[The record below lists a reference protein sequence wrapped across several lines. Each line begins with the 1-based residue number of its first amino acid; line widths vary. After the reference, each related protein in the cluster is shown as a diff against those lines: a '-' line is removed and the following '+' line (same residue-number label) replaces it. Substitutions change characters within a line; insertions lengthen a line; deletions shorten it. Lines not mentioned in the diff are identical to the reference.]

1 MDYEAQKSVIGSLLM
16 DFSQMDKVYNTL
28 SPEKFSDE
36 YLGRI
41 YHEMRQAYDN
51 GSQIDINIITFK
63 LGDIVGINS
72 LLTQC
77 IECVVTSTKIE
88 EYAEIINKSYKARQ
102 LGEIMNFQPNPENIM
117 DQLQELEIKVQ
128 ALQSET
134 TDSAESIS
142 DMTEKYEQTHFVED
156 RSQGIDTGFSSVDK
170 VLGGADGGDI
180 TIIGARPG
188 VGKTAF
194 ALNVAENIAKQNK
207 RVTLFSLEMTKEQ
220 LYERML
226 ATESG
231 LEMNRI
237 RRALRFNAN
246 EEEKFRKGNE
256 KLKSLDDRLMITD
269 DVFKVSEMGFILKRN
284 KSDIAVIDYLQLIT
298 PEGVYKGNRYA
309 EVGEISHSLKRMAKK
324 LKIPVIVLCQ
334 LNRVTDEHKEPT
346 SSELRESGDIEQDA
360 SQIILLWNKTED
372 KTQKGIKVAK
382 NRNGEVGNVTMEFDG
397 KHMRFI
403 DKGDWHEEDETPF
416 A

>member
-36 YLGRI
+36 YLGRV

-102 LGEIMNFQPNPENIM
+102 LGKIMNFQPNPENIM

-128 ALQSET
+128 ALQSDT

-207 RVTLFSLEMTKEQ
+207 DFNLADSIRNELLE
-220 LYERML
+220 
-226 ATESG
+226 
-231 LEMNRI
+231 
-237 RRALRFNAN
+237 
-246 EEEKFRKGNE
+246 KG
-256 KLKSLDDRLMITD
+256 
-269 DVFKVSEMGFILKRN
+269 
-284 KSDIAVIDYLQLIT
+284 
-298 PEGVYKGNRYA
+298 
-309 EVGEISHSLKRMAKK
+309 
-324 LKIPVIVLCQ
+324 IVLKD
-334 LNRVTDEHKEPT
+334 T
-346 SSELRESGDIEQDA
+346 REGTIYEV
-360 SQIILLWNKTED
+360 INK
-372 KTQKGIKVAK
+372 
-382 NRNGEVGNVTMEFDG
+382 
-397 KHMRFI
+397 
-403 DKGDWHEEDETPF
+403 
-416 A
+416 